1 MGSPCGPSIGV
12 ALSTCLGI
20 SMFTMGGLSGVM
32 HASPPVD
39 LQQTD
44 SCFVVAHLH
53 YVLFGGSVFGL
64 FAGAYYWWPKVF
76 GYLLDERLRRWHF
89 WLTLIGFNLTFFP
102 MHYLGLIGMPRR
114 VYTYAPDLGWNF

>member
-1 MGSPCGPSIGV
+1 M
-12 ALSTCLGI
+12 
-20 SMFTMGGLSGVM
+20 
-32 HASPPVD
+32 
-39 LQQTD
+39 
-44 SCFVVAHLH
+44 VAHLH

-76 GYLLDERLRRWHF
+76 GYLLDERLGRWHF

-102 MHYLGLIGMPRR
+102 MHYLGLIGMSRR